1 MWSDNDTVIDLLD
14 YQYLISATEN
24 IISNDT
30 LLPCTIG
37 IYGDWGS
44 GKSSLMRMVEESLR
58 SDDKI
63 LTIKFNGWLFEGYED
78 AKSVLM
84 GTILE
89 EIGENRTLKG
99 DAKKLF
105 SKMLKQVDY
114 MKVAK
119 SLVKHGI
126 SFAAGGPAGLA
137 ITGMGDLISL
147 AQKINPQDYVKAEED
162 TSKESLR
169 MSIRKFHED
178 FSKLLQDLKIEKLV
192 IFIDDLDR
200 CNTDTVIDTLEAIK
214 LFLYVPNSAFV
225 ICADEKIIEYAVR
238 RRFPEI
244 PGRGLEVASAYLEKL
259 IQFPIRLPRLNETE
273 LETYINLLFAQLYVE
288 HTHFQKIC
296 KEVIYEKSAEELQSK
311 KLDHDYLAKALPSV
325 SEELQKAM
333 LLTRQ
338 ITPILTVGLDGN
350 PRQSKRFMN
359 MLMMR
364 IGMANSK
371 KIELEIRILAKLML
385 LEYFKKETF
394 IKLHEYQAEQGGKP
408 KEIRLLEARLIADKN
423 KNSENKIE
431 TVSIIPEVEIWEKDD
446 WITQWVNTEPKL
458 TDVDLGPYFYFSRDR
473 LNSMYSTKQQMSS
486 QALTVYHDLV
496 SGSDVYEKKSL
507 QEASSLSPSDSSSI
521 FEELKEKLL
530 QESNGSASTQNF
542 KLLFGWTNVRKE
554 LTSQLL
560 TFLKGIPHET
570 IPTLAVTE
578 LLKVIKGTAFEKDG
592 TDIIK
597 EWAQSESNKD
607 LSKIASNRIK
617 PKK

>member
-259 IQFPIRLPRLNETE
+259 IQFP
-273 LETYINLLFAQLYVE
+273 
-288 HTHFQKIC
+288 KIGRAH
-296 KEVIYEKSAEELQSK
+296 V
-311 KLDHDYLAKALPSV
+311 
-325 SEELQKAM
+325 
-333 LLTRQ
+333 
-338 ITPILTVGLDGN
+338 
-350 PRQSKRFMN
+350 
-359 MLMMR
+359 
-364 IGMANSK
+364 
-371 KIELEIRILAKLML
+371 
-385 LEYFKKETF
+385 
-394 IKLHEYQAEQGGKP
+394 
-408 KEIRLLEARLIADKN
+408 
-423 KNSENKIE
+423 
-431 TVSIIPEVEIWEKDD
+431 
-446 WITQWVNTEPKL
+446 
-458 TDVDLGPYFYFSRDR
+458 
-473 LNSMYSTKQQMSS
+473 
-486 QALTVYHDLV
+486 
-496 SGSDVYEKKSL
+496 
-507 QEASSLSPSDSSSI
+507 
-521 FEELKEKLL
+521 
-530 QESNGSASTQNF
+530 
-542 KLLFGWTNVRKE
+542 
-554 LTSQLL
+554 
-560 TFLKGIPHET
+560 
-570 IPTLAVTE
+570 
-578 LLKVIKGTAFEKDG
+578 
-592 TDIIK
+592 
-597 EWAQSESNKD
+597 
-607 LSKIASNRIK
+607 
-617 PKK
+617 